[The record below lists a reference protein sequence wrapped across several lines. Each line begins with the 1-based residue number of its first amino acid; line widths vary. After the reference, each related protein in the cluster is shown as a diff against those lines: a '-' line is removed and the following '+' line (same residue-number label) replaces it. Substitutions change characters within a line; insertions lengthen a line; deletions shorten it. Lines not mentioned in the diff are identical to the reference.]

1 MDDEEQDAHE
11 VKNAYKRRMYALAQL
26 MLSLN
31 GDGVQELYDASGPDS
46 QVFANE
52 VTRLA
57 SDFADEWAKVPDD
70 VHEELDE
77 DYVEEMDALADWMR
91 AHAAD
96 IMENSLEYGL
106 YRAGRPKFSMV
117 VEDLSAGMTGSN
129 CEVTTSEK
137 KELIA
142 QDASRAWEEMLNQA
156 FISNAIGAIRS
167 GSGSSEMI
175 WRDSKVFEA
184 VERDKR
190 GIVFGHRRY
199 RLEMEKEELG

>member
-11 VKNAYKRRMYALAQL
+11 VEKACERRMYALAQL

-31 GDGVQELYDASGPDS
+31 GDGVQELYNASGPDS

-57 SDFADEWAKVPDD
+57 SDFADEWAKVPND
-70 VHEELDE
+70 VHDELGE
-77 DYVEEMDALADWMR
+77 DYVEEMDAMADWMK

-117 VEDLSAGMTGSN
+117 VEELSCDRAGSHWD
-129 CEVTTSEK
+129 EVTWSEK
-137 KELIA
+137 KELFA
-142 QDASRAWEEMLNQA
+142 QDANSAWGTVSDLA
-156 FISNAIGAIRS
+156 AIDTAKSMARS
-167 GSGSSEMI
+167 GSGDAKINWTDAKSLE
-175 WRDSKVFEA
+175 V
-184 VERDKR
+184 VELDKR
-190 GIVFGHRRY
+190 GCVFGHRRY
-199 RLEMEKEELG
+199 RVEMEKEEL